1 MVEERSPYLEKQQSW
16 ADSQGGGE
24 DWGDGWDEEEDNE
37 IPNSI
42 MEEED
47 QQQKKSQ
54 FKVMYIDEIRVGV
67 KERLAD
73 IRELFEMDDDA
84 LIHVARHY
92 HWDQEKMQV
101 EWFDNQAKLVHELGI
116 KFK

>member
-1 MVEERSPYLEKQQSW
+1 
-16 ADSQGGGE
+16 
-24 DWGDGWDEEEDNE
+24 
-37 IPNSI
+37 
-42 MEEED
+42 
-47 QQQKKSQ
+47 
-54 FKVMYIDEIRVGV
+54 MYIDEIRVGV

-101 EWFDNQAKLVHELGI
+101 EWFDN
-116 KFK
+116 